1 MQEIVFDSS
10 LPIAIGSDHAGI
22 DYKTEVIA
30 FLEKSGLSVADQGT
44 YTHESCDYPDYAH
57 AVARMVESGKAAVG
71 ILICGS
77 GNGVCMAANKHAS
90 IRAALCW
97 TDEIATLA
105 RSHNDA
111 NVIGLPARFVTLA
124 AAENIVQLFLTTHF
138 EGGRHQRR
146 VEKI

>member
-1 MQEIVFDSS
+1 MTIDKSKP
-10 LPIAIGSDHAGI
+10 LAIGADHAGFEYKQMI
-22 DYKTEVIA
+22 ADYLKNEGWQVTD
-30 FLEKSGLSVADQGT
+30 KGT
-44 YTHESCDYPDYAH
+44 YNNASCDYPDYAH
-57 AVARMVESGKAAVG
+57 AVAEEIESGRSEAG
-71 ILICGS
+71 ILVCGS

-97 TDEIATLA
+97 TEEVASLA

-111 NVIGLPARFVTLA
+111 NVICIPARFVTP
-124 AAENIVQLFLTTHF
+124 QLTIDMLNAFLSVEF